1 MLGLSQFIHSNQI
14 EDYMKNIRS
23 TAALLGISALGA
35 AAMAAEEPA
44 QAAATT
50 PATTVQPAEQA
61 KATDAA
67 KTAAKPDAAT
77 MKKQVGYV
85 IGHGLGQQ
93 LAQVDSSFSLD
104 DIDTDSLL
112 RGIKDG
118 MKNAIADDMSQQAV
132 APSLEAFRNMLQER
146 HAERAKNNLEAGKKF
161 MQENAKKN
169 GVKTTKSGL
178 QYEVLEPGGDVKYD
192 AKKFGDSPDA
202 KVSYEGRL
210 IDGTVFDK
218 SEGAVTFNVGRVVPG
233 FSEALK
239 TMPVGAKWR
248 IVIPA
253 EQAYGEEGPGVIGP
267 NSTLIFDL
275 KLEDLQPAKEQEAPM
290 QLTPEMLQQLQQAQ
304 GLQGK

>member
-1 MLGLSQFIHSNQI
+1 
-14 EDYMKNIRS
+14 MKNIRS
-23 TAALLGISALGA
+23 TAALLGISAFGA
-35 AAMAAEEPA
+35 VVMAAEEPA
-44 QAAATT
+44 QTSAPSAPAPAA
-50 PATTVQPAEQA
+50 QKE
-61 KATDAA
+61 DAA
-67 KTAAKPDAAT
+67 KPAAKPDAET

-104 DIDTDSLL
+104 DIDTESML
-112 RGIKDG
+112 RGVKDG
-118 MKNAIADDMSQQAV
+118 MKNKIADDMSQQAV
-132 APSLEAFRNMLQER
+132 APSLEAFRNMLQQR
-146 HAERAKNNLEAGKKF
+146 HAELAKNNLEAGKKF
-161 MQENAKKN
+161 MQENAKKD
-169 GVKTTKSGL
+169 GVKTTESGL

-218 SEGAVTFNVGRVVPG
+218 SEEPITFNVGRVVPG

-248 IVIPA
+248 VVIPA
-253 EQAYGEEGPGVIGP
+253 DQAYGEDGPGVIGP

-275 KLEDLQPAKEQEAPM
+275 KLEDLQPAKEQDAPL

-304 GLQGK
+304 GIQGK